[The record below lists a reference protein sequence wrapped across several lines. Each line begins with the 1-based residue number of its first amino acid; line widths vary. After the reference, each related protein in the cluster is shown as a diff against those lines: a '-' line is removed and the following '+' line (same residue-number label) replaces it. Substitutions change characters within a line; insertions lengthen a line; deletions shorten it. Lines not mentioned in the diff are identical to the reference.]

1 MAEPVPDLSFP
12 LEAVRTLTA
21 HEGLGTAKYAA
32 LTEKLRTM
40 ILAGS
45 LPAGARLPTERDLAT
60 MTGLSLGT
68 VQRALRTLV
77 EEGYLVRTPKL
88 GSFVAERTQIRQPW
102 HCRFLSDDGRSV
114 LPVCPTTRKRLIT
127 RDSGPWAKHLG
138 PAIGGYLYI
147 ERDFDVAGEFS
158 VESRFWGDANRLS
171 ALRAGPLSLLDGENL
186 KHLIA
191 SKCHLPVTRVIHKLR
206 YVARE
211 GSSPIL
217 MLTALTW
224 SHDAPLYYQEFLI
237 PPNGRELL
245 VSDELAPRTHLE
257 LHAS

>member
-1 MAEPVPDLSFP
+1 MAEPVSDLSFP
-12 LEAVRTLTA
+12 IEAARALA
-21 HEGLGTAKYAA
+21 APESLGTAKYAV
-32 LTEKLRTM
+32 LTERLRTM

-102 HCRFLSDDGRSV
+102 HCRFLADDGISV
-114 LPVCPTTRKRLIT
+114 LPVSPSTRKRLVI
-127 RDSGPWAKHLG
+127 RESGPWTKHLG

-147 ERDFDVAGEFS
+147 ERNFDVAGEFS
-158 VESRFWGDANRLS
+158 VESRFWGDANRVS
-171 ALRAGPLSLLDGENL
+171 ALRAGPLSQLDGENL

-206 YVARE
+206 YAARD
-211 GSSPIL
+211 GASPTLIL
-217 MLTALTW
+217 NALTW
-224 SHDAPLYYQEFLI
+224 SHDTPLYYQEFLI
-237 PPNGRELL
+237 PPNDRELL
-245 VSDELAPRTHLE
+245 VSDELLQRGP
-257 LHAS
+257 